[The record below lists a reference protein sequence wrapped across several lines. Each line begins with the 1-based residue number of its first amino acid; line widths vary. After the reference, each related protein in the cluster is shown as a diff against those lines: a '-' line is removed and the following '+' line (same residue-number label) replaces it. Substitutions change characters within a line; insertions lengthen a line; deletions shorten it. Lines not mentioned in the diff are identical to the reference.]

1 MSNPFQLGL
10 SDNGFIPQDASVFTL
25 DSLPYA
31 IASTFQA
38 YVNSKLAGPQIFEL
52 KKIKWIC

>member
-1 MSNPFQLGL
+1 MPNPFRLDL
-10 SDNGFIPQDASVFTL
+10 FDNGFIPQDASAFTL

-38 YVNSKLAGPQIFEL
+38 YVNSKLTGSQIFEA
-52 KKIKWIC
+52 